1 MPKRSNLDSR
11 ENPIKYILGALLL
24 LAISGIGIFYLTSE
38 SAKHSTE
45 QNVVEKILPTVTVE
59 VLTTISPTA
68 AKTVTPTPKAIE
80 NFVSTDEGFSV
91 DYNGE
96 RKQYQE
102 NEGSGKRYIFY
113 STLGNITVH
122 VGKSW
127 SWLYPERTFTD
138 DLLVSGEKSFVFENK
153 EQKIVDVEKNNR
165 KYTIQCV
172 HNGSQKLKTECDKF
186 LVDFKF
192 I

>member
-11 ENPIKYILGALLL
+11 ENPIKYILGTVLLL
-24 LAISGIGIFYLTSE
+24 VISVTGVFYLTSDNKKK
-38 SAKHSTE
+38 SAKQTD
-45 QNVVEKILPTVTVE
+45 VEKILPIPTIE
-59 VLTTISPTA
+59 VLVSPMAT
-68 AKTVTPTPKAIE
+68 TPTPKAIE
-80 NFVSTDEGFSV
+80 NFTNVEAGFSV

-153 EQKIVDVEKNNR
+153 EQKIVDVEKNNK

-172 HNGSQKLKTECDKF
+172 HNSSQKLKTECDKF
-186 LVDFKF
+186 LTDFKF